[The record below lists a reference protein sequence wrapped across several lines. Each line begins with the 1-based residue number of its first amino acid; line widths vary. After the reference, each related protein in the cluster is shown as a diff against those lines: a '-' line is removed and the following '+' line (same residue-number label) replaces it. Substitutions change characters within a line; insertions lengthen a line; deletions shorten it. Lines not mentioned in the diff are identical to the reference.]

1 MHVRAENTSRIYLF
15 SGRAMSAHDGLT
27 LQPCLS
33 GYLHAMNTEVGTRSG
48 TWVPLF
54 VLLAVTTAAIAIG
67 LMIIGRGTE
76 ALAAL
81 GLGLFLG
88 LVALAVGGLMRTV
101 ASGDTS
107 HAEGNADESVPTLL
121 EDEEVPL
128 GASAEVHGEITNVDL
143 PREHLQQIERAQRA
157 ERG

>member
-1 MHVRAENTSRIYLF
+1 
-15 SGRAMSAHDGLT
+15 
-27 LQPCLS
+27 
-33 GYLHAMNTEVGTRSG
+33 MNTEVGTRSG

-88 LVALAVGGLMRTV
+88 LVALAVGGLTRTV

>member
-1 MHVRAENTSRIYLF
+1 
-15 SGRAMSAHDGLT
+15 MSTD
-27 LQPCLS
+27 
-33 GYLHAMNTEVGTRSG
+33 VGTRSG

-54 VLLAVTTAAIAIG
+54 VLLAVATAAIAIG
-67 LMIIGRGTE
+67 LMVIGREAE

-88 LVALAVGGLMRTV
+88 LVALGVGGLMRAV
-101 ASGDTS
+101 ASGEQDR
-107 HAEGNADESVPTLL
+107 AESDADGSIPVLL
-121 EDEEVPL
+121 EDEDVPL

-157 ERG
+157 EDG